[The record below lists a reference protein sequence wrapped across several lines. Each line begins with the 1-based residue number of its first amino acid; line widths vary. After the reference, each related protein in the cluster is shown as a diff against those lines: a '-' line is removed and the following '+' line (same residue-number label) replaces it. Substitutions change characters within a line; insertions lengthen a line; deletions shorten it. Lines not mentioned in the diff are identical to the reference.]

1 MISRKEI
8 FKRAWQIKKENSA
21 NIFSLCLKMAWAEAR
36 EAKVESREEKIE
48 RLSRKYSRWT
58 KNGYDRIY
66 FNASDFLEFEGNKIW
81 YNGNPVTKTAAS
93 RLTSEKA
100 YLDLNTGRL
109 VIGELME
116 QYFGDVIRAEVG
128 R

>member
-1 MISRKEI
+1 MIDRKAI
-8 FKRAWQIKKENSA
+8 FKRAWQIKRENNA
-21 NIFSLCLKMAWAEAR
+21 NIFALCLKMAWAEAR
-36 EAKVESREEKIE
+36 EMKTESREEKIE

-66 FNASDFLEFEGNKIW
+66 FNSSDFLEFEGNKIW
-81 YNGNPVTKTAAS
+81 FNGNPVTKAAAS
-93 RLTSEKA
+93 RLASEKT

-109 VIGELME
+109 VIGNFMD
-116 QYFGDVIRAEVG
+116 QYFGDVIRAEIS